1 MHPIRLFRPS
11 PATAAA
17 SIVLVLAVAAVASA
31 SIPNGSVVH
40 ACYKKSG
47 GGLRIIDAS
56 KRGAAGK
63 CRKGER
69 TLNWNQP
76 GRTGVTGSNGA
87 AGLAIPG
94 LTGAAGAATA
104 GSTGATGA
112 ATTGPTG
119 ATGPDTGAAG
129 GDLTGSYP
137 APTIAAGAVSN
148 AKLADPSLSINPGV
162 GLTGGGN
169 VALGGSSI
177 LSVTDGG
184 IGSNQLADAAV
195 TTAKFGAGAVA
206 PNAAQLNGIASS
218 GFINGTGHYA
228 VAGGFGTSGSVAL
241 FFNGGVAGPA
251 DNLSVLGD
259 CSDSHA
265 PSAMAMR
272 LLNNSGNAVPIWTDV
287 AGAALTEATIADA
300 GATAES
306 PTVPTSNGA
315 QHITYHA
322 LTVTGPVTITVW
334 DYSLGGTCWF
344 SAEATVG
351 F

>member
-1 MHPIRLFRPS
+1 MHPIHVFRPS
-11 PATAAA
+11 PATAVA
-17 SIVLVLAVAAVASA
+17 SIVAILAVAAVASA

-228 VAGGFGTSGSVAL
+228 VAGGFGPAGSEPSL
-241 FFNGGVAGPA
+241 FYDTGLQGPA
-251 DNLSVLGD
+251 DNLWVFGD
-259 CSDSHA
+259 CNDPNTPNMGMH
-265 PSAMAMR
+265 
-272 LLNNSGNAVPIWTDV
+272 LVNHSGNAVPIWTDV

>member
-1 MHPIRLFRPS
+1 MPQGREDSQLEPARTHGRHGIQWRCRPRD
-11 PATAAA
+11 PWADRRRRRCHRW
-17 SIVLVLAVAAVASA
+17 V
-31 SIPNGSVVH
+31 
-40 ACYKKSG
+40 
-47 GGLRIIDAS
+47 D
-56 KRGAAGK
+56 
-63 CRKGER
+63 
-69 TLNWNQP
+69 
-76 GRTGVTGSNGA
+76 GRDRRCDSWVDRRDRRSD
-87 AGLAIPG
+87 
-94 LTGAAGAATA
+94 
-104 GSTGATGA
+104 SWVDGATGA

-137 APTIAAGAVSN
+137 APTIAAGVVSN